1 MVEYITKEQVLEW
14 FRPYG
19 HTDEPIPFETLA
31 TDLRNCIPAADVAPV
46 RDGQWILRHKRVGGF
61 RRYTGLDEMGEQH
74 TIIVDER
81 AEYDVLY
88 CSECG
93 GQSADNWLNY
103 CPRCGAKMDGGEDDG

>member
-1 MVEYITKEQVLEW
+1 MAEYINRETVLEIVNK
-14 FRPYG
+14 FDDRTALVFG
-19 HTDEPIPFETLA
+19 RKIVNL
-31 TDLRNCIPAADVAPV
+31 PAADVAPV
-46 RDGQWILRHKRVGGF
+46 RHGWWVLRHKRVGGF

-81 AEYDVLY
+81 TEYDVLY

-103 CPRCGAKMDGGEDDG
+103 CPRCGAKMDGGQDDG